1 MATVD
6 RPLDEAVQPGGKIYR
21 RLLGYTARYKG
32 VMLLGVFGMLLDAA
46 AQPIFFKLNQYLV
59 DRVFGEKDIEFGLM
73 ITGVIAALGLVR
85 IIGNFLG
92 VYSLEW
98 VGKRIVA
105 DLRHDLF
112 STYLRM
118 PAAYLDQKN
127 AGDLISRLTFNL
139 EQVANA
145 ATTTIVSGGRD
156 ILIITGNLIVMFT
169 ANAKLSASVLVM
181 APIIALVVR
190 LVSRKFRKISKRVQQ
205 AMGGVS
211 DVTAEAVNAHR
222 VIKVFG
228 GQQQEQDR
236 FDKTNETARRF
247 GMRLVATRLAS
258 SSVIQGAAILAMVLI
273 LLIALRPGI
282 LEGVSPGV
290 FSTIFIALIASIPPL
305 KRVSNVQ
312 EQIGKSISAA
322 ESVFELIDQPG
333 ELDEGLAEIVN
344 PHGELEF
351 QNVSFAYADNE
362 PVLNNISLRLPA
374 GSVTALVG
382 HSGSGKS
389 TMANMV
395 ARFFNQSRGR
405 ILLDGVDIAEISLTE
420 LRRNISLV
428 SQDVVLFDDTVLN
441 NIAYGELAGASRE
454 KVIAAATA
462 ANALEFIERLA
473 KGLDTRVG
481 PNGASLSGG
490 QRQRI
495 AIARALLKDAPV
507 LILDEATS
515 ALDSHSEQ
523 VIQEALQNLMH
534 DRTTLVIAHRLS
546 TIEHADQIVVLEA
559 GRIAEQGTH
568 TELLAANGLYAGFY
582 RRQTDSS

>member
-1 MATVD
+1 MATPD
-6 RPLDEAVQPGGKIYR
+6 HTLDEAVQSGGKIYR

-32 VMLLGVFGMLLDAA
+32 VMFLGVFGMLLDAA

-59 DRVFGEKDIEFGLM
+59 DRVFGEKDIEFGMM

-156 ILIITGNLIVMFT
+156 VLIITGNLIVMFT

-211 DVTAEAVNAHR
+211 DVTAEAVYAHR

-236 FDKTNETARRF
+236 FNKANETARRF
-247 GMRLVATRLAS
+247 GMRLVATRMAS

-282 LEGVSPGV
+282 LEGISPGV

-305 KRVSNVQ
+305 KRVANIQ

-333 ELDEGLAEIVN
+333 ELDQGKAKLVSSR
-344 PHGELEF
+344 GELEF
-351 QNVSFAYADNE
+351 QHVSFAYADNE
-362 PVLNNISLRLPA
+362 PVLNDISLHLPA
-374 GSVTALVG
+374 GTVTALVG

-405 ILLDGVDIAEISLTE
+405 ILLDGVDIAEIRLAE
-420 LRRNISLV
+420 LRKNISLV
-428 SQDVVLFDDTVLN
+428 SQDVVLFDDTVAN
-441 NIAYGELAGASRE
+441 NIAYGELSGTSRE
-454 KVIAAATA
+454 KVVAAATA
-462 ANALEFIERLA
+462 ANALEFIERLSA
-473 KGLDTRVG
+473 GFDTRIG

-523 VIQEALQNLMH
+523 VIQEALQNLIH

-568 TELLAANGLYAGFY
+568 SELLAVDGLYAGFY
-582 RRQTDSS
+582 RRQTDSG